1 MSPNKTSQSLKD
13 FKTMTHDPLFS
24 GKYGVRDI
32 LGKGINAYVLRNPIR
47 NVNNPNTWTPEES
60 QQI

>member
-24 GKYGVRDI
+24 
-32 LGKGINAYVLRNPIR
+32 GKGINAYVLRNPIR